1 MKQKLKTHLLWSFVL
16 KVKITLLTVIWIL
29 FVGQSVVAQN
39 HSISGNVKN
48 TSGEPLPG
56 VTIVIKG
63 STTGTITDSNGK
75 FNVGNI
81 SPDATLIFS
90 FIGMKTQEIPIAGKT
105 DISVVLNEESVGL
118 EEVVAI
124 GYGTARKQ
132 DLSGAVGVVGG
143 NELAQRKTTMVSQA
157 LQGAVPGVMVTR
169 TGGAPGSTSTIR
181 VRGITTIG
189 DSDPLVIIDGVPGGI
204 NTINPNDIESISVL
218 KDAASASIYGSR
230 AAAGVILIT
239 TKRANDNS
247 LSLNYNYEFG
257 VEGATTFSDF
267 VDVQTYM
274 RMANEQV
281 WNDAGNPAGGEY
293 GLFPK
298 EKIDNYYSLNAEN
311 PNLYPITDWADMI
324 LNKYAPRESHYLDV
338 VAGSKAI
345 KTKVSLGYDKNKA
358 LYDGYT
364 FERLTARLNNDITI
378 NKNIKVAVDLH
389 LKRSITERPYDNPMS
404 RIRFS
409 GPVFAAVWADGRI
422 AEGKTG
428 TNMYA
433 AVKYGGFN
441 NSWSNEVGGKI
452 SLDITPVK
460 DLTISAIVS
469 PNFSPVKGKSFR
481 KAITYAGAEDPTAI
495 VGYIEGHTSTLL
507 RETRNDNYSVT
518 SQLLANYSKKIGNHN
533 FNLLLGYEDFYAFS
547 ESLSASRDQYELSAY
562 PYLDLGSLA
571 YRDNSGSAY
580 ENAYRS
586 YFGRIMYNYQNRY
599 LLQANIRYDGSSR
612 FDKNYRWGSFPSFSA
627 GWVLTEESFL
637 KDNAIV
643 PYAKLRLSWGTLG
656 NERIGN
662 YPYQSSIEFGNAFFY
677 KGNNIVSAQ
686 SAFQSKYAIRDI
698 SWETTESINIG
709 ADLGLFNN
717 KLRISGDYYI
727 KTTKDMLLALEI
739 PDYLGLDNPDQ
750 NTGKMETKGWEAEIG
765 WNSNIGELKYS
776 IGLNISD
783 FKSVMGDLGGTE
795 FLGAKIKT
803 EGSEFD
809 EWYGYISDGLFQT
822 QEEVA
827 NSPKLSSS
835 VKPGDIKYVD
845 ISGPDGVPDGIIN
858 SVYDRVLLGGSL
870 PRYMFA
876 GNVNLSYKN
885 FDFSMVFQGVGKQN
899 AHLNSDAVKPLEQNW
914 SNAPKFLENNYFSTY
929 NTAEQNLKV
938 QYPRLS
944 QSSSGNN
951 YAMSDYWLFE
961 GRYLRLKN
969 LTVGYTL
976 PDLKLSGLDIQSL
989 RIYLS
994 TTDLFSWDKYPKG
1007 WDPETNSLDSYP
1019 ITRSLLVGLS
1029 VKF

>member
-1 MKQKLKTHLLWSFVL
+1 MKQKLKSHLLWSFVL

-39 HSISGNVKN
+39 HSVSGNVKN
-48 TSGEPLPG
+48 SSGEPLPG

-63 STTGTITDSNGK
+63 STKGTITDSDGK
-75 FNVGNI
+75 FTVGNT

-105 DISVVLNEESVGL
+105 DINVVMNEESVGL

-189 DSDPLVIIDGVPGGI
+189 ESDPLIIIDGVPGGI

-239 TKRANDNS
+239 TKRAKENT

-293 GLFPK
+293 GLYPK

-311 PNLYPITDWADMI
+311 PDLYPITDWADMI

-338 VAGSKAI
+338 IAGSRAI

-389 LKRSITERPYDNPMS
+389 LRRSITERPYDNPMS

-409 GPVFAAVWADGRI
+409 GPVFAAVWSDGRI

-452 SLDITPVK
+452 SLDFTPVK

-481 KAITYAGAEDPTAI
+481 KAITYAGADDPTAI

-507 RETRNDNYSVT
+507 RETRNDNYNVT

-533 FNLLLGYEDFYAFS
+533 FNLLMGYENFYAYY

-698 SWETTESINIG
+698 SWETTESVNIG

-795 FLGAKIKT
+795 FLGDKIKIK
-803 EGSEFD
+803 GSEFD
-809 EWYGYISDGLFQT
+809 EWYGYKSDGLFQT
-822 QEEVA
+822 QEEIDA
-827 NSPKLSSS
+827 SPKLIGS
-835 VKPGDIKYVD
+835 VKPGDIKYID

-858 SVYDRVLLGGSL
+858 SVYDRVPLGGSL

-899 AHLNSDAVKPLEQNW
+899 ARLNSVVVKPLEQNW
-914 SNAPKFLENNYFSTY
+914 SNVPKFLDNNYFSTY

-951 YAMSDYWLFE
+951 YAMSDYWLFS

-976 PDLKLSGLDIQSL
+976 PDLKLSGLDIRSL

-994 TTDLFSWDKYPKG
+994 TTDLFSWDKYPRG
-1007 WDPETNSLDSYP
+1007 WDPETNSSDSYP
-1019 ITRSLLVGLS
+1019 ITRSIIVGLS